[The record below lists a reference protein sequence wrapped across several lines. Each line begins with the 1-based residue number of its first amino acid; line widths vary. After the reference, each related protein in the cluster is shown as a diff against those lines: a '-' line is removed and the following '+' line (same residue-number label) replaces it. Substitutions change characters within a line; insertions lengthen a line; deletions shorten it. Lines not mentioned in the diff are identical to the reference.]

1 MKKLREPY
9 EEFLQE
15 FDLES
20 FAEGLDSFICK
31 SLEAAYS
38 QLEKLFQELEPGL
51 SAWSLEQMRSLV
63 SLQCAVKGVDQTLEE
78 IYTAFGIELK
88 TVQHCRL
95 RNITAALFFA
105 RRATVYLEHSYHYKA
120 LDQLQQAILNI
131 GRAQSYDTEWIASL
145 RGRANKAKADK
156 RFEPMRQRAIAMW
169 EQANPKTGRPWKSY
183 SACARYCVQDGG
195 IEQDQNTVAK
205 WIGDFERKRKQKRRP
220 VPPAKNPVN

>member
-1 MKKLREPY
+1 MN
-9 EEFLQE
+9 FLDRARQH
-15 FDLES
+15 F
-20 FAEGLDSFICK
+20 
-31 SLEAAYS
+31 
-38 QLEKLFQELEPGL
+38 
-51 SAWSLEQMRSLV
+51 V
-63 SLQCAVKGVDQTLEE
+63 STTTLEE
-78 IYTAFGIELK
+78 FCAQVESYIFKQADILLADLEALYEQIDDEIKPCTFEEFKQRLVSVVDFTSSPEEIPDFLE
-88 TVQHCRL
+88 TDYRSMQHARL
-95 RNITAALFFA
+95 ISIQMAITAIYAASFSTFISQHVEALRFIGLA
-105 RRATVYLEHSYHYKA
+105 HMEA
-120 LDQLQQAILNI
+120 
-131 GRAQSYDTEWIASL
+131 GRAQSYNPKWIASL